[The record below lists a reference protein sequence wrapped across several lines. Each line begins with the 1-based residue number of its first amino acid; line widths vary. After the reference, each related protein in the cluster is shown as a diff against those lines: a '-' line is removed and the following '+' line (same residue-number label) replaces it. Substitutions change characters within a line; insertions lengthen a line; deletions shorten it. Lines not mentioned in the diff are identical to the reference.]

1 MSDLDSLY
9 FCKNDDNTC
18 DKKDSCRRYL
28 EAEGKNTATLFKVA
42 CTEDNGCVL
51 YIGKNDLY

>member
-18 DKKDSCRRYL
+18 DLKESCRRYL
-28 EAEGKNTATLFKVA
+28 EDKGKNTATLFKVA
-42 CTEDNGCVL
+42 CTEDNEYLL
-51 YIGKNDLY
+51 YRKE